1 MARREKCRLLINLP
15 PGVFRCPQ
23 LKGIFTRLG
32 RSAMLRKRSHNKAEE
47 IAEDLAWADAVLM
60 WAWPPLTHDLL
71 ARCPRLRFAGH
82 INLAQTGARAEL
94 EHGLVVSEA
103 RHGWSPAVAELA
115 LGLIMNG
122 LRKISDYHAAMR
134 AGTEHWVSDFPVDI
148 DPLERQLTGRSVGIV
163 GFGGIGRRLA
173 ELLEPF
179 HVHLTVFDPYVPKVV
194 AERYEA
200 KLVPL
205 MDLVRSSEVVVLCAA
220 NTAETKHLLGRKEVA
235 ALQKNALLVNVG
247 RAWLVDMAALEKRLR
262 KGGLFAAL
270 DVFEKEPLPL
280 DSPLRQLPN
289 AWLTPHRAGAP
300 IESVVRILTWLA
312 DDFEAFLR
320 GKPLQHELTLDM
332 LHCLHG

>member
-1 MARREKCRLLINLP
+1 MAEAQKPRLLVNLP

-23 LKGIFTRLG
+23 LKGVLARLG
-32 RSAMLRKRSHNKAEE
+32 RLATLRKRSHDKSEE
-47 IAEDLAWADAVLM
+47 IARDLAWAGGVLM

-71 ARCPRLRFAGH
+71 AHCPRLRFAGH
-82 INLAQTGARAEL
+82 INLTQGIAKAEL

-115 LGLIMNG
+115 LGLILCG

-134 AGTEHWVSDFPVDI
+134 QGTEHWVSDFPVDI
-148 DPLERQLTGRSVGIV
+148 DPLERQLTGRAVGIV

-179 HVHLTVFDPYVPKVV
+179 HVHLKVYDPYVPKVV
-194 AERYEA
+194 AERLEG
-200 KLVPL
+200 KLAPL
-205 MDLVRSSEVVVLCAA
+205 MDLVRSSEIVVLCAA
-220 NTAETKHLLGRKEVA
+220 NTAETKHLLGRKEIA
-235 ALQKNALLVNVG
+235 ALRKNALLVNVG
-247 RAWLVDMAALEKRLR
+247 RAWLVDMAALTKRLE
-262 KGGLFAAL
+262 KGDLFAAL

-280 DSPLRQLPN
+280 DSPLRKLKN

-300 IESVVRILTWLA
+300 IESVVRIMNWLA

>member
-1 MARREKCRLLINLP
+1 MAGGEKKRLLVNLP

-23 LKGIFTRLG
+23 LKGVFARLG
-32 RSAMLRKRSHNKAEE
+32 KLATLRKRSHNKPEE
-47 IAEDLAWADAVLM
+47 IAGDLAWADAVLM
-60 WAWPPLTHDLL
+60 WAWPTVTREML
-71 ARCPRLRFAGH
+71 AKCPRLRFAGH
-82 INLAQTGARAEL
+82 INLTQGFAKAEL

-115 LGLIMNG
+115 LGLILCG

-148 DPLERQLTGRSVGIV
+148 DPLERQLTGRALGIV

-179 HVHLTVFDPYVPKVV
+179 RVRLRVFDPYVPKLV
-194 AERYEA
+194 AERLGG
-200 KLVPL
+200 KLAPL
-205 MDLVRSSEVVVLCAA
+205 ANVVKHSEVLVLCAA
-220 NTAETKHLLGRKEVA
+220 NTPETHHLLTAREIA
-235 ALQKNALLVNVG
+235 ALPKNALLVNVG
-247 RAWLVDMAALEKRLR
+247 RAWLVDMEALTRRLEK
-262 KGGLFAAL
+262 GDLFAAL

-280 DSPLRQLPN
+280 DSPLRKLKN

-300 IESVVRILTWLA
+300 IESVVRIMTWLA
-312 DDFEAFLR
+312 DDFEAFLQGR
-320 GKPLQHELTLDM
+320 PLQHELTLDL